1 MNTTKFL
8 VIAVIAH
15 FLSACGGGSSSSG
28 GGEGISVVAVYD
40 GTYQTGLYSGTIS
53 FELSSNRQATM
64 SITGVECL
72 PSTPIGG
79 LKGTLTNG
87 QQDISGLIETITPP
101 GNVSARFPENGGSG
115 EFTLGLSTDIGCKG
129 ASIGTVSVTRR

>member
-64 SITGVECL
+64 SITGVEYAMVRSVVPCRCRDRR
-72 PSTPIGG
+72 PGSPEVRV
-79 LKGTLTNG
+79 
-87 QQDISGLIETITPP
+87 IEITAASNE
-101 GNVSARFPENGGSG
+101 GRDGS
-115 EFTLGLSTDIGCKG
+115 
-129 ASIGTVSVTRR
+129 V